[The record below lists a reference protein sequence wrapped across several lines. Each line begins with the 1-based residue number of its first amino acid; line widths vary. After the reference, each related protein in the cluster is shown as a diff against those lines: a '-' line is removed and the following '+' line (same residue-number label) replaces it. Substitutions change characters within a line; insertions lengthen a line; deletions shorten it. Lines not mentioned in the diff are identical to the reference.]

1 MLSFEDDFKKK
12 YDINERINQSTKLKI
27 KFVDR
32 IPVIIYKSKKSNN
45 INEID
50 KNKFLIPKDFIV
62 SQLHL
67 IIRKR
72 VKLDKDKAMFLLCN
86 NCIINNSYTINILYE
101 KYKDNDGFLYISY
114 NTENAFG

>member
-1 MLSFEDDFKKK
+1 MLSFEDNFKKK
-12 YDINERINQSTKLKI
+12 YEINERIKQSTNLKI

-32 IPVIIYKSKKSNN
+32 VPVIIYKSTKSNN
-45 INEID
+45 ISEID

-62 SQLHL
+62 SQLYL

-72 VKLDKDKAMFLLCN
+72 IKLDKDKAIFLLCN
-86 NCIINNSYTINILYE
+86 NSLINNCYNLNILYE
-101 KYKDNDGFLYISY
+101 KYKDIDGFLYISY